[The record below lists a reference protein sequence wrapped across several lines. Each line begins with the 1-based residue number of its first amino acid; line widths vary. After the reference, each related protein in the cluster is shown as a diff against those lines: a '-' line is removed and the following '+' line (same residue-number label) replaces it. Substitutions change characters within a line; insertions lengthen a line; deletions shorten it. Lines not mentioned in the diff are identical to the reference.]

1 MSADHQLSFINLKQ
15 EKIISSFP
23 VKFSSNVYMRF
34 SDDSRYFYIQT
45 DDYVFRIWDIR
56 NNEFVCS
63 FNTENAMFKYEIYD
77 EGSNKLVLGNTYNLS
92 VIDTEKNGLV
102 TVVPRGVAFLKNN
115 SFIIYNKKHL
125 YRTYYKDYQKL
136 LEEISAQFTDT
147 TLSSEEKV
155 RYNIN

>member
-1 MSADHQLSFINLKQ
+1 
-15 EKIISSFP
+15 
-23 VKFSSNVYMRF
+23 
-34 SDDSRYFYIQT
+34 
-45 DDYVFRIWDIR
+45 
-56 NNEFVCS
+56 
-63 FNTENAMFKYEIYD
+63 MFKYEIYD
-77 EGSNKLVLGNTYNLS
+77 KGSNKLVLGNTYNLS